1 MKNMKKAILLL
12 LILIEGLINAQ
23 KINQIIEIEGMF
35 RKDIVFTIKS
45 DSKETYLPVTIIKG
59 REKGPVFS
67 IVAGIHGYEYPPI
80 IAVQEMLKEL
90 NPHEVKGTL
99 IIVPIA
105 NVEAFQKRTP
115 FINPLDQ
122 KNLNNAFPGS
132 PNGTPTDQI
141 ANIITK
147 EIISNSTIFLDIHGG
162 DANEDLLPF
171 VCYYDRKDTPENT
184 KMAHD
189 LSVQSQIDYIVSY
202 PYNLTQTEPAKYA
215 FKQATQQGITALS
228 IEAGKLG
235 TVQKESVEMIKTAVY
250 NMLEHSGN
258 YVRRKSKF
266 INKKQA
272 TLLNQQDYIRVPE
285 NGIFYSDL
293 KSGDKVKKNQNLGYI
308 TDEFGNKKQDILSNT
323 NGIILYKVG
332 TPPVNKGETLFCIGY
347 SEKDKI

>member
-1 MKNMKKAILLL
+1 MKIMKKATLLSL
-12 LILIEGLINAQ
+12 AVMGSWINAQ
-23 KINQIIEIEGMF
+23 KISQILKERGSF
-35 RKDIVFTIKS
+35 KKDTIFSIKS
-45 DSKETYLPVTIIKG
+45 DSKETYLPVSIIKG
-59 REKGPVFS
+59 KEEGPVFS

-80 IAVQEMLKEL
+80 IAVQELLKEI
-90 NPHEVKGTL
+90 NPDQVKGTL
-99 IIVPIA
+99 IIIPIA
-105 NVEAFQKRTP
+105 NVESFQKRAP

-132 PNGTPTDQI
+132 SDGTPTEQI

-171 VCYYDRKDTPENT
+171 VCYYNRKDAPEIT
-184 KMAHD
+184 KFAHD
-189 LSVQSQIDYIVSY
+189 LSVQSQIDHIVSY

-235 TVQKESVEMIKTAVY
+235 TVQKENVELIKTAVY

-258 YVRRKSKF
+258 YIRRKSKF
-266 INKKQA
+266 INKK
-272 TLLNQQDYIRVPE
+272 TVILLNQQDYIRVPE
-285 NGIFYSDL
+285 NGIFYSNL
-293 KSGDKVKKNQNLGYI
+293 KSGDQVKKNQILGYI
-308 TDEFGNKKQDILSNT
+308 TDEFGNKKQDIISNT

-347 SEKDKI
+347 SEK